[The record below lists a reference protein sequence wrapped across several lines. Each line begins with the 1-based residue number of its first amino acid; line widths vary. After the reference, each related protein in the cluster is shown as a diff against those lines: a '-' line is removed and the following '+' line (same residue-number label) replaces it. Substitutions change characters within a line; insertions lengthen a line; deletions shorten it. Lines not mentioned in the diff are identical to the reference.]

1 VHNLCFKERS
11 KNILIID
18 IIINVIEE
26 MRMERKI
33 KMIISDKKVDE
44 YVQIDITD
52 IDLKEIAE
60 DNRKITNS
68 DFDMET

>member
-1 VHNLCFKERS
+1 MCFKDRS
-11 KNILIID
+11 KNILVID

-33 KMIISDKKVDE
+33 KMVIQDKEVDE

-52 IDLKEIAE
+52 LDMKAIAE
-60 DNRKITNS
+60 DRSIIVNS
-68 DFDMET
+68 DFDKET